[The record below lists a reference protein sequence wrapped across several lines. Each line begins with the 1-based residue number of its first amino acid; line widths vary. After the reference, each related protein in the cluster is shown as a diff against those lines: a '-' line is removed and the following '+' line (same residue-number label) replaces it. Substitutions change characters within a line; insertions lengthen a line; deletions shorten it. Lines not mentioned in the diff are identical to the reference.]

1 MERRYYQCTLL
12 SDIVLNNTSATEG
25 VTKSL
30 NYIPGSNFLGIVA
43 RNYDK
48 YSKEMAYHLFHS
60 GKVHFGDAHLVI
72 DKKRSCKKPLSW
84 FQPKIKKDKCP
95 IYLHHELS
103 PDNFKEF
110 SKKGIQL
117 KQIRDGY
124 FVNKNNIITDQSL
137 NHTFSL
143 KSAYDINTRK
153 SKDQEMYGYDA
164 LNAGTNWIFYIDA
177 EPEDFK
183 EIDFQLLGERSVGRS
198 KSSQYGRVKIE
209 VLKDYSEI
217 HRSNQNYL
225 NKGQMIMIYFDSNA
239 SFMDENY
246 QFTLQPD
253 VKDLM
258 LPDTCQIDWSKS
270 QIGTFVYAPYN
281 AKRKNRDYDRI
292 CINKGSVLA
301 ITNLPDGFDLADY
314 SQKVKAGLGLFK
326 NEGFGNVLI
335 NPDFLCQVKDDFYLN
350 FEINR
355 QNENSAFIQKMKNNG
370 HDDILILECIKGLKN
385 QADSEMSIY
394 KEALKFANDFE
405 RKYREITASQWG
417 QIRNLALQAKNN
429 SDLMN
434 RLFEKDKGF
443 LDHGK
448 SLKHWEKLKEHFK
461 TELSHVNEN
470 KLIPFLINVCSEMA
484 KRKQG
489 GSK

>member
-1 MERRYYQCTLL
+1 
-12 SDIVLNNTSATEG
+12 
-25 VTKSL
+25 
-30 NYIPGSNFLGIVA
+30 
-43 RNYDK
+43 
-48 YSKEMAYHLFHS
+48 
-60 GKVHFGDAHLVI
+60 
-72 DKKRSCKKPLSW
+72 
-84 FQPKIKKDKCP
+84 
-95 IYLHHELS
+95 
-103 PDNFKEF
+103 
-110 SKKGIQL
+110 
-117 KQIRDGY
+117 
-124 FVNKNNIITDQSL
+124 
-137 NHTFSL
+137 
-143 KSAYDINTRK
+143 
-153 SKDQEMYGYDA
+153 MYGYDA